1 MSSSSFCEPGIRE
14 LLPAARTIPP
24 TGSSAAASRSKGGRV
39 DRIHSTSMPARIATS
54 AKLRRR
60 VPSPS
65 TRRSL
70 RPINGDRSGTSS
82 GRPTTATERQSL
94 RAATCWSPASRSL
107 PRTTMECGPSG
118 SRYVRPRTGRS
129 MSPMTKTTSRA
140 WQTGPGLLSVEVPI
154 LGAHVD
160 SSGGLHLAFE
170 RAKAM
175 GAEAIQVHPT
185 PPGFWGSPKIDETRI
200 ATFKEAAAKHGNPP
214 FYFHA
219 VYLIN
224 LAGDDPTLRQRSEST
239 LAGYLKAAD
248 ELGVDGVIFHTGSH
262 KRAGFEARLPSI
274 TEHLKHVLERADP
287 KSARLLI
294 EHNAGL
300 GGCVGARFEEIAQM
314 MSALDD
320 DPRVGVCFDT
330 CHAFASGYDERT
342 PAEVKKTIDE
352 LDRALKL
359 SRVDVIHCN
368 DSVTGL
374 GSNRDRHA
382 NIGTGQ
388 IGEAGFRALLRE
400 PRLAKLP
407 FILEVPGAGGGP
419 DAEQVA
425 VLKEL
430 AG

>member
-1 MSSSSFCEPGIRE
+1 
-14 LLPAARTIPP
+14 
-24 TGSSAAASRSKGGRV
+24 
-39 DRIHSTSMPARIATS
+39 
-54 AKLRRR
+54 
-60 VPSPS
+60 
-65 TRRSL
+65 
-70 RPINGDRSGTSS
+70 
-82 GRPTTATERQSL
+82 
-94 RAATCWSPASRSL
+94 
-107 PRTTMECGPSG
+107 
-118 SRYVRPRTGRS
+118 
-129 MSPMTKTTSRA
+129 
-140 WQTGPGLLSVEVPI
+140 
-154 LGAHVD
+154 
-160 SSGGLHLAFE
+160 
-170 RAKAM
+170 M
-175 GAEAIQVHPT
+175 GADAIQVHPT
-185 PPGFWGSPKIDETRI
+185 PPGFWGSPKLDETRI
-200 ATFKEAAAKHGNPP
+200 GTFKEAAARHGHPP

-248 ELGVDGVIFHTGSH
+248 DLGVDGVIFHTGSH
-262 KRAGFEARLPSI
+262 KGAGFEARLPSI

-294 EHNAGL
+294 ENNAGL

-314 MSALDD
+314 LSALDD
-320 DPRVGVCFDT
+320 DPRVSVCFDT

-342 PAEVKKTIDE
+342 TADVKKTVDE
-352 LDRALKL
+352 LDRVIGIG
-359 SRVDVIHCN
+359 RVEVIHCN

-388 IGEAGFRALLRE
+388 IGDDGFRALLHE

-425 VLKEL
+425 TLKRL
-430 AG
+430 AGP